1 MARVTVEDCI
11 VKIPNRFRLVMIAS
25 QRSRELSKGLDL
37 TVERDNDKNPVVA
50 LREIAENKVDIDE
63 LEGAL
68 IRGQQKHIDVD
79 EQADEG
85 DEFQTVDNAFSER
98 AMESAAG
105 SARDISDDPL
115 AKALTGAVFDDVDA
129 GDDDAAK
136 AEPAKD
142 DQEAGKDGAEPD
154 AE

>member
-50 LREIAENKVDIDE
+50 LREIAENKVDIDD

-68 IRGQQKHIDVD
+68 IRSQQKHIDVD

-85 DEFQTVDNAFSER
+85 DEFQTVDDAYSER
-98 AMESAAG
+98 ATESGVG
-105 SARDISDDPL
+105 SARDTADDPL
-115 AKALTGAVFDDVDA
+115 ARALTGAAFDDVEG

-136 AEPAKD
+136 AEP
-142 DQEAGKDGAEPD
+142 GKDGAEPG